1 MGERKTI
8 HWVINGGVVENVV
21 ALRIQRSRRG
31 PSDEEVG
38 CVYGG
43 WNSGHR
49 STGTAIVSTGPL

>member
-1 MGERKTI
+1 M
-8 HWVINGGVVENVV
+8 INGGVVENVV

-43 WNSGHR
+43 WNSGNG